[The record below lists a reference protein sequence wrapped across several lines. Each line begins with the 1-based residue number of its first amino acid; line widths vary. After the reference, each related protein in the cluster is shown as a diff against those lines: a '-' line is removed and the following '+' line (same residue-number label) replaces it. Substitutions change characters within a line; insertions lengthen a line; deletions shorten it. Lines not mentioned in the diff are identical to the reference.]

1 MVSLRRV
8 TICCAAVWVWTAASC
23 NASMG
28 DALGARIGVE
38 SAWPLL
44 ATESATLAEVADGA
58 FARIGRAM
66 VDSDAFAPA
75 AGAELADV
83 KRLPAA
89 PAAVAMTLVGFL
101 CVSLARDRRVWLG
114 LACGL
119 IWLAQA
125 GVTAAPQLLRRM
137 CGRAAAEAAEACGCV
152 HFDGVGRPSG
162 CDVSVRYVGLLR
174 RLAAIPAEENPSQI
188 RSADLDIFNKFE
200 FPKPRIQSAAA
211 PAVWDA
217 LLFNAGACPGRTI
230 REVVTFSP
238 AFIFSNLSR
247 GPPIFS

>member
-125 GVTAAPQLLRRM
+125 GVTAARSCCGGCAAGGCRGGRGVRLCPLRRRGTSVGVRCFGAL
-137 CGRAAAEAAEACGCV
+137 CGPASPIGGDTGRGEPQPDPKCG
-152 HFDGVGRPSG
+152 
-162 CDVSVRYVGLLR
+162 
-174 RLAAIPAEENPSQI
+174 
-188 RSADLDIFNKFE
+188 
-200 FPKPRIQSAAA
+200 
-211 PAVWDA
+211 
-217 LLFNAGACPGRTI
+217 
-230 REVVTFSP
+230 
-238 AFIFSNLSR
+238 SR
-247 GPPIFS
+247 HLQ